1 MGIGDFLVMLLSF
14 TGAAV
19 TVIWTIVLAVGRV
32 KRMGATSDQ
41 GQLTAEEVDAIRAW
55 LGEQQHTDIRV
66 EQIEERLDFVER
78 MLGRSREA
86 QQQLGSPT
94 DKP

>member
-32 KRMGATSDQ
+32 KRMAGTSGE
-41 GQLTAEEVDAIRAW
+41 GQLTPEEVDAIRAW
-55 LGEQQHTDIRV
+55 LAEQEHADIRV

-78 MLGRSREA
+78 VLGRSREA

>member
-1 MGIGDFLVMLLSF
+1 MNIGEFLIMLLSF

-19 TVIWTIVLAVGRV
+19 TVIWTVVLAIGRI
-32 KRMGATSDQ
+32 KRMGATSAE

-55 LGEQQHTDIRV
+55 LAEQQHADIRV
-66 EQIEERLDFVER
+66 EQMEERLDFVER